1 MDSKNKTATKV
12 KSTDTHNVWEVM
24 GTTFTVEKHF
34 KVIEPGKFR
43 GNCVVGSGAYG
54 TVASAEDLESN
65 DEESKMV
72 AIKKIERA
80 FEHPLFAKRTLR
92 ELKIL
97 RLLSHE
103 NVSLS

>member
-1 MDSKNKTATKV
+1 MV
-12 KSTDTHNVWEVM
+12 
-24 GTTFTVEKHF
+24 
-34 KVIEPGKFR
+34 
-43 GNCVVGSGAYG
+43 
-54 TVASAEDLESN
+54 SAEDLEAQ
-65 DEESKMV
+65 DEESKLV

-103 NVSLS
+103 NVSPFLSNLDFIEAFSNLP